1 MKAKISNLQV
11 SQNGLLQ
18 IFKWTKESMQPKAI
32 VIIVHGMAEH
42 IERYQG
48 FAERLVDNDIIAYG
62 YNQRG
67 HKGSISKKEDYGY
80 MSDAD
85 NFITL
90 VSDLYEVV
98 EQIKKEH
105 SGLPIFIFGHSMGSF
120 VTQRFVQLYGPKVK
134 GVVLCG
140 SAKQPNMLLNMG
152 IFLSRLI
159 IGFRG
164 RRHRSKL
171 LDKMSF
177 GAYNKHFTPNRTS
190 FDWLNRDEEEVDK
203 YINDEYCGGIFTAA
217 YFKDFLKGL
226 KTINSNFELV
236 PKELPIFIMS
246 GSKDPV
252 GGPVELVTKLYNR
265 YRALEIRDLEFKLY
279 PDARHELLLEE
290 NKDEVIND
298 VLIWLKSRI

>member
-1 MKAKISNLQV
+1 
-11 SQNGLLQ
+11 
-18 IFKWTKESMQPKAI
+18 MQPKAI

-105 SGLPIFIFGHSMGSF
+105 SDLPIFIFGHSMGSF

-152 IFLSRLI
+152 IFYQ
-159 IGFRG
+159 G
-164 RRHRSKL
+164 
-171 LDKMSF
+171 
-177 GAYNKHFTPNRTS
+177 
-190 FDWLNRDEEEVDK
+190 
-203 YINDEYCGGIFTAA
+203 
-217 YFKDFLKGL
+217 
-226 KTINSNFELV
+226 
-236 PKELPIFIMS
+236 
-246 GSKDPV
+246 
-252 GGPVELVTKLYNR
+252 
-265 YRALEIRDLEFKLY
+265 
-279 PDARHELLLEE
+279 
-290 NKDEVIND
+290 
-298 VLIWLKSRI
+298 